1 MTYRRPVSLS
11 LFTVIFAATLSM
23 AEPAAA
29 QDFFDWL
36 EGPPPK
42 KKQEETFK
50 GEVPEAVQRDAL
62 PELTPPPEA
71 TAPAPRPQQTRAP
84 RDYDSEPGAS
94 RPGTS
99 GEPVPR
105 GPNGEVYDDGNPAVK
120 DTAAPGSGQ
129 DSDQFDPLESRRR
142 RYQGATPAAA
152 VPSPSPARSGWQNPD
167 DVPPRKNTERY
178 APGSFED
185 EQQAMPSEA
194 DDADR
199 RYDGGPINRR
209 QTMTPPPRDENQQP
223 YQQRPQYDDPAAR
236 SDQRQ
241 PAYQP
246 GRDQRQGFN
255 EPPRYAPQGNAPAR
269 VQRDNLDGPRT
280 ATGAPSDPWGGMPV
294 AELEENLSKIDLP
307 PRSPAIHDLWLRL
320 ITARAGN
327 PDPKL
332 AAIRADALNRTG
344 MIREASEALAGA
356 GDVSADPV
364 IATLAARTAIG
375 AGHSEQG
382 CETARSLTSAV
393 AAKMPP
399 HMKGEVILIAGFC
412 AAVSD
417 NKPAAGIA
425 GDLAIEN
432 GLQDHAG
439 PAALKAIAAG
449 HKPTVERGK
458 KVSLLDYRILQLGGP
473 VDLSY
478 AIPTASPALLAV
490 LARDE
495 RAEPGTRLA
504 AAEAAAGLNA
514 IAIDELAAAYRA
526 NADPRHQV
534 ELSDAV
540 ADAGQPSR
548 RAALFVAAE
557 TERTP
562 LKKSR
567 VIRAFLDEARRAGFY
582 WPALQ
587 LMARPANDLQPIPE
601 IGWFAETAVEAS
613 LAGGNFDGVHRWAE
627 FAASMDRE
635 GRADLRHWLALSDIA
650 EPNARDRTQHLVVIE
665 DLAQRGRF
673 DSALLHRLATALDAL
688 DTNVPMPLWEA
699 ASRTEQP
706 SSGHLPDTGVLSQ
719 LQDAAKARDYA
730 RTVLL
735 TMRTIG
741 PNGAEGAHMIALG
754 DSIRA
759 LKRAGLE
766 PEARRLALEAL
777 FPAWPRATN
786 S

>member
-1 MTYRRPVSLS
+1 MTQRRPVSLFF
-11 LFTVIFAATLSM
+11 LTAALAAALSM
-23 AEPAAA
+23 AQPAAA

-36 EGPPPK
+36 EGSPPK

-50 GEVPEAVQRDAL
+50 GEVPEAVQRDTL

-71 TAPAPRPQQTRAP
+71 VSPDSAPRSRAAGP
-84 RDYDSEPGAS
+84 DA
-94 RPGTS
+94 S

-105 GPNGEVYDDGNPAVK
+105 GPEGEAYDDAGR
-120 DTAAPGSGQ
+120 TAPDAAEPDSG
-129 DSDQFDPLESRRR
+129 QFDPLESRRR
-142 RYQGATPAAA
+142 RSQGATPAAA
-152 VPSPSPARSGWQNPD
+152 PAATPARPTWQNPD
-167 DVPPRKNTERY
+167 DVAPDRSRRGERY

-185 EQQAMPSEA
+185 EQQAMPAEP
-194 DDADR
+194 DEGRDR
-199 RYDGGPINRR
+199 NQYDGGPIDRR
-209 QTMTPPPRDENQQP
+209 QGG
-223 YQQRPQYDDPAAR
+223 AAR
-236 SDQRQ
+236 QQAPEAEYPDAGPR
-241 PAYQP
+241 
-246 GRDQRQGFN
+246 RDQ
-255 EPPRYAPQGNAPAR
+255 PRTAPQGNAPSR
-269 VQRDNLDGPRT
+269 VERGNLNGPS
-280 ATGAPSDPWGGMPV
+280 AASGELPDPWRGLPV
-294 AELEENLSKIDLP
+294 AELEEHLSKIDLP

-320 ITARAGN
+320 ITARASS

-344 MIREASEALAGA
+344 MIREASDALAGA

-375 AGHSEQG
+375 AGHTEQG

-412 AAVSD
+412 AAAAD

-432 GLQDHAG
+432 GLKDHAG

-449 HKPTVERGK
+449 HKPAVESGK

-490 LARDE
+490 IARDD
-495 RAEPGTRLA
+495 RADPGTRLA

-514 IAIDELAAAYRA
+514 ISIDELAAAYRA

-540 ADAGQPSR
+540 ADAGQPAR

-567 VIRAFLDEARRAGFY
+567 LIRAFLDEARRANFY

-587 LMARPANDLQPIPE
+587 LMAGPANDLQPIPE
-601 IGWFAETAVEAS
+601 VGWFAETAVEAS
-613 LAGGNFDGVHRWAE
+613 LAGGNFEGVHRWAN
-627 FAASMDRE
+627 FAASLDRE
-635 GRADLRHWLALSDIA
+635 GRADLRHWLALADIA

-673 DSALLHRLATALDAL
+673 DAALLHRLATALDAL

-719 LQDAAKARDYA
+719 LQDAAKQRDYA

-766 PEARRLALEAL
+766 SEARRLALEAL
-777 FPAWPRATN
+777 FPAWPHANN